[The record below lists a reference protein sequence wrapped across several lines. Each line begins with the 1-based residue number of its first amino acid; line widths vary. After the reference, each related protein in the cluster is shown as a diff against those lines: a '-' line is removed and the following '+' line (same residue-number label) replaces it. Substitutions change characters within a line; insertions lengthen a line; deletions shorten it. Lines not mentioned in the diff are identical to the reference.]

1 MSPSLVVEHLDV
13 VEEGHL
19 GLAAALEVLPELGLH
34 RREPALHDGVIVAV
48 ATPAHTPG
56 HPVCGEHTLI
66 VLAGIRAPLIGM
78 MQEALRGTSTSQCQL
93 ECLEDE
99 MAVIDGTDGP
109 ADQEAR
115 VEVEQSGQIELPA
128 GPDHDLRR
136 VGDPPLIRGVR
147 DERLVEHI
155 RRDRFRVKTPGD
167 KSVPYFPAILGEC
180 PFNFE
185 KGKWYTMQVE
195 VVGEEILA
203 RLDAKHFVVGKHP
216 MLNRKREY
224 FAFQVDQS
232 GAAFD
237 NVGIW
242 HAEMKKGWESVRQ
255 PLIKK
260 QSTRPWSRRAPEEEL
275 KDLKMVTID
284 RVYRTD
290 AKYRA
295 VVARHEELQA
305 SAKKKYPAAYKSSKE
320 GQKEIAKLR
329 TKLRNENSAYKQS
342 VNAINKAKRREVGY
356 LEDKVKGLREL
367 PSNQYRAALEKARL
381 GAMKKDTVFREL
393 IAKREESE
401 KDLLKAYPQLNISNE
416 DVVEGRRKA
425 HVRLRETRSEERRVG
440 KECRSRWSPYH

>member
-1 MSPSLVVEHLDV
+1 MSPVRFLLGIISLMVLQSAWALDLNLTPLLADPTAVFKAEAFTEGEDRDTWHFLEWWEARGGVLVRNDLPGENKRIFIKKPEYKDV
-13 VEEGHL
+13 VIRFDFQFRGAEE
-19 GLAAALEVLPELGLH
+19 
-34 RREPALHDGVIVAV
+34 I
-48 ATPAHTPG
+48 
-56 HPVCGEHTLI
+56 
-66 VLAGIRAPLIGM
+66 
-78 MQEALRGTSTSQCQL
+78 
-93 ECLEDE
+93 
-99 MAVIDGTDGP
+99 
-109 ADQEAR
+109 
-115 VEVEQSGQIELPA
+115 
-128 GPDHDLRR
+128 
-136 VGDPPLIRGVR
+136 
-147 DERLVEHI
+147 RLVAGGGGHYNFGVHI
-155 RRDRFRVKTPGD
+155 RRNRFRVKTPGD

-195 VVGEEILA
+195 VVGDEILA

-242 HAEMKKGWESVRQ
+242 HAEMKKGWGSVRQ
-255 PLIKK
+255 SLIKK

-295 VVARHEELQA
+295 VVAHHEELQA
-305 SAKKKYPAAYKSSKE
+305 SAKTKYPAAYKSSKE

-329 TKLRNENSAYKQS
+329 TKLHKENPAYKQS
-342 VNAINKAKRREVGY
+342 VNTINKAKRREVEY
-356 LEDKVKGLREL
+356 LEGAVKGLGKL

-381 GAMKKDTVFREL
+381 AAMRKDAVFNEL
-393 IAKREESE
+393 VAKREELE
-401 KDLLKAYPQLNISNE
+401 KDLQKAYPQLNVSNE
-416 DVVEGRRKA
+416 DVVEERRKA
-425 HVRLRETRSEERRVG
+425 HARLRENDPAFVKLQNDIGQAWRARSDYLLGAEPRLRELEKLVKERKKKR
-440 KECRSRWSPYH
+440 

>member
-1 MSPSLVVEHLDV
+1 LAEPTVVFKAETFL
-13 VEEGHL
+13 EGEDRDTWHF
-19 GLAAALEVLPELGLH
+19 LEWW
-34 RREPALHDGVIVAV
+34 
-48 ATPAHTPG
+48 
-56 HPVCGEHTLI
+56 
-66 VLAGIRAPLIGM
+66 
-78 MQEALRGTSTSQCQL
+78 
-93 ECLEDE
+93 
-99 MAVIDGTDGP
+99 
-109 ADQEAR
+109 EAR
-115 VEVEQSGQIELPA
+115 GGVLVRNDLPGENKRIFIKKPKYKDVA
-128 GPDHDLRR
+128 
-136 VGDPPLIRGVR
+136 IRFDFQFRGA
-147 DERLVEHI
+147 EEIRLVAGGGGHYNFGVHI
-155 RRDRFRVKTPGD
+155 RRNRFRVKTPGD

-180 PFNFE
+180 PFQFE

-195 VVGEEILA
+195 VAGEEILA

-237 NVGIW
+237 NIGIW

-295 VVARHEELQA
+295 VVARHEGLQA

-329 TKLRNENSAYKQS
+329 TKLRNEDSAYKQS
-342 VNAINKAKRREVGY
+342 VNTINKAKRREVEY
-356 LEDKVKGLREL
+356 LEDKVKGLGEL
-367 PSNQYRAALEKARL
+367 PANQYRSALEKARL
-381 GAMKKDTVFREL
+381 EAMKKDPVFRGL
-393 IAKREESE
+393 VAKREGLE
-401 KDLLKAYPQLNISNE
+401 KDLQKAYPQLNISNE

-425 HVRLRETRSEERRVG
+425 HVRLRETAPDFVRLQNEIGQAWRARSDYLLRAEPRLMELEKLVKER
-440 KECRSRWSPYH
+440 KKKP

>member
-1 MSPSLVVEHLDV
+1 MHQTLMRQFGLGMILFGCSFAAHSIFAVEMKLPPVLAEAKSVYQDETFPEGKDNGTWHFLEWWEARGGVLVRNDLPGDNKRIFIKKPEYKDV
-13 VEEGHL
+13 VIRFDFQFRGAEE
-19 GLAAALEVLPELGLH
+19 
-34 RREPALHDGVIVAV
+34 I
-48 ATPAHTPG
+48 
-56 HPVCGEHTLI
+56 
-66 VLAGIRAPLIGM
+66 
-78 MQEALRGTSTSQCQL
+78 
-93 ECLEDE
+93 
-99 MAVIDGTDGP
+99 
-109 ADQEAR
+109 
-115 VEVEQSGQIELPA
+115 
-128 GPDHDLRR
+128 
-136 VGDPPLIRGVR
+136 
-147 DERLVEHI
+147 RLVTGGGGHYNFGVHI
-155 RRDRFRVKTPGD
+155 RRNRFRVKTPGD

-180 PFNFE
+180 SFNFE

-195 VVGEEILA
+195 VVGDEILA

-275 KDLKMVTID
+275 KDLKMITID

-290 AKYRA
+290 AKYRS

-305 SAKKKYPAAYKSSKE
+305 SAKKKYPAVYKSSKE

-393 IAKREESE
+393 VAKREESE

-425 HVRLRETRSEERRVG
+425 HVRLRETDPDFVRLQNEIGQAWRARSDYLLRAEPRLMELEKLVKER
-440 KECRSRWSPYH
+440 KKKP

>member
-1 MSPSLVVEHLDV
+1 MRFRLIFLSLLS
-13 VEEGHL
+13 L
-19 GLAAALEVLPELGLH
+19 Y
-34 RREPALHDGVIVAV
+34 
-48 ATPAHTPG
+48 
-56 HPVCGEHTLI
+56 
-66 VLAGIRAPLIGM
+66 
-78 MQEALRGTSTSQCQL
+78 STSAVEINLPPLLADPTAVFKAEAFTEGEDRDTWHFL
-93 ECLEDE
+93 EWW
-99 MAVIDGTDGP
+99 
-109 ADQEAR
+109 EAR
-115 VEVEQSGQIELPA
+115 GGVLVRNDLPGENKRIFIKKPEYKDVA
-128 GPDHDLRR
+128 
-136 VGDPPLIRGVR
+136 IRFDFQFRGA
-147 DERLVEHI
+147 EEIRLVAGGGGHYNFGVHI
-155 RRDRFRVKTPGD
+155 RRNRFRVKTPGD

-180 PFNFE
+180 PFQFE

-195 VVGEEILA
+195 VAGEEILA

-255 PLIKK
+255 SLIKK

-275 KDLKMVTID
+275 KDLKMITID

-295 VVARHEELQA
+295 VVARHEGLQA

-425 HVRLRETRSEERRVG
+425 HVRLRETAPDFVRLQNEIGQAWRARSDYLLRAEPRLMELEKLV
-440 KECRSRWSPYH
+440 KKKKKKP

>member
-1 MSPSLVVEHLDV
+1 MSPVRFLLGIISLMVLQSAWALDLNLTPLLADPTAVFKAEAFTEGEDRDTWHFLEWWEARGGVLVRNDLPGENKRIFIKKPEYKDV
-13 VEEGHL
+13 VIRFDFQFRGAEE
-19 GLAAALEVLPELGLH
+19 
-34 RREPALHDGVIVAV
+34 I
-48 ATPAHTPG
+48 
-56 HPVCGEHTLI
+56 
-66 VLAGIRAPLIGM
+66 
-78 MQEALRGTSTSQCQL
+78 
-93 ECLEDE
+93 
-99 MAVIDGTDGP
+99 
-109 ADQEAR
+109 
-115 VEVEQSGQIELPA
+115 
-128 GPDHDLRR
+128 
-136 VGDPPLIRGVR
+136 
-147 DERLVEHI
+147 RLVAGGGGHYNFGVHI
-155 RRDRFRVKTPGD
+155 RRNRFRVKTPGD

-195 VVGEEILA
+195 VVGDEILA

-329 TKLRNENSAYKQS
+329 TKLHKENPAYKQS
-342 VNAINKAKRREVGY
+342 VNTINKAKRREVEY
-356 LEDKVKGLREL
+356 LEGAVKGLGKL

-381 GAMKKDTVFREL
+381 AAMRKDTVFNEL
-393 IAKREESE
+393 VAKREELE
-401 KDLLKAYPQLNISNE
+401 KDLQKAYPQLNVSSE
-416 DVVEGRRKA
+416 DVVEERRKA
-425 HVRLRETRSEERRVG
+425 HARLRENDPAFVKLQNEIAAAWRARSNYLLSTEPRLMELEKLF
-440 KECRSRWSPYH
+440 KEQKKKR

>member
-1 MSPSLVVEHLDV
+1 MRFRLIFLSLLS
-13 VEEGHL
+13 L
-19 GLAAALEVLPELGLH
+19 Y
-34 RREPALHDGVIVAV
+34 
-48 ATPAHTPG
+48 
-56 HPVCGEHTLI
+56 
-66 VLAGIRAPLIGM
+66 
-78 MQEALRGTSTSQCQL
+78 STSAVEINLPPLLADPTAVFKAEAFAEGEDKGTWHFL
-93 ECLEDE
+93 EWW
-99 MAVIDGTDGP
+99 
-109 ADQEAR
+109 EAR
-115 VEVEQSGQIELPA
+115 GGLLVRNDLPGENKRIFIKKPEYKDVA
-128 GPDHDLRR
+128 
-136 VGDPPLIRGVR
+136 IRFDFQFRGA
-147 DERLVEHI
+147 EEIRLVAGGGGHYNFGVHI
-155 RRDRFRVKTPGD
+155 RRNRFRVKTPGD

-237 NVGIW
+237 NIGIW

-295 VVARHEELQA
+295 VVARHEGLQA

-329 TKLRNENSAYKQS
+329 TKLRNEDSAYKQS
-342 VNAINKAKRREVGY
+342 VNTINKAKRREVEY
-356 LEDKVKGLREL
+356 LEDKVKGLGEL
-367 PSNQYRAALEKARL
+367 PANQYRSALEKARL
-381 GAMKKDTVFREL
+381 EAMKKDPVFRGL
-393 IAKREESE
+393 VAKREGLE
-401 KDLLKAYPQLNISNE
+401 KDLQKAYPQLNISNE
-416 DVVEGRRKA
+416 DVAEGRRKA
-425 HVRLRETRSEERRVG
+425 HVRLRETDPDFVRLQNEIGQAWRARSDYLLRVEPRLVELDKVV
-440 KECRSRWSPYH
+440 KEQKKKR

>member
-1 MSPSLVVEHLDV
+1 MRFRLIFLSLLS
-13 VEEGHL
+13 L
-19 GLAAALEVLPELGLH
+19 Y
-34 RREPALHDGVIVAV
+34 
-48 ATPAHTPG
+48 
-56 HPVCGEHTLI
+56 
-66 VLAGIRAPLIGM
+66 
-78 MQEALRGTSTSQCQL
+78 STSAVEINLPPLLADPTAVFKAEAFAEGEDKGTWHFL
-93 ECLEDE
+93 EWW
-99 MAVIDGTDGP
+99 
-109 ADQEAR
+109 EAR
-115 VEVEQSGQIELPA
+115 GGLLVRNDLPGENKRIFIKKPEYKDVA
-128 GPDHDLRR
+128 
-136 VGDPPLIRGVR
+136 IRFDFQFRGA
-147 DERLVEHI
+147 EEIRLVAGGGGHYNFGVHI
-155 RRDRFRVKTPGD
+155 RRNRFRVKTPGD

-195 VVGEEILA
+195 VVGDEILA

-295 VVARHEELQA
+295 VVARHEGLQA

-342 VNAINKAKRREVGY
+342 VNTINKAKRREVEY
-356 LEDKVKGLREL
+356 LEDKVKGLGEL
-367 PSNQYRAALEKARL
+367 PANQYRSALEKARL

-393 IAKREESE
+393 VAKREESE

-425 HVRLRETRSEERRVG
+425 HVRLRETDPDFVRLQNEIGQAWRARSDYLLRAEPRLMELEKLVKER
-440 KECRSRWSPYH
+440 KKKP